1 MTLEGEE
8 FSSALLHVGTNLGH
22 LATFKMLPDA
32 EGRYKCEFMGSVTL
46 DDKVVRIAPI
56 SAESG
61 APALATQ
68 RAFAGLREG
77 VKVNGVL
84 VAVTQSGARVF
95 KPATNKGAHKSWDEF
110 LCDNAAVTRYEDQG
124 YALVG
129 LFGDGCARAYSLPA
143 LKEIGSANISHI
155 MDVRRFADATITPS
169 GDILGW
175 VGPAEIALINVW
187 GIGQNLV
194 HRNEDALFNP
204 NMVIPPRPTISN
216 MQWIS
221 GSQHVTPEDIDLLI
235 SGPDRPPSKREIAA
249 ARDEERTRLEQ
260 ERAAKRQATES
271 SAAAAAGGAV
281 EGASDEGYWA
291 YLQRQMNERTE
302 RLNIMGDNME
312 RLQGNSAGF
321 ASDVQKFVAK
331 QKRGMVMGAVKS
343 KFGF

>member
-1 MTLEGEE
+1 MTLEGDE

-32 EGRYKCEFMGSVTL
+32 NGRHKAEFVGAVKL

-56 SAESG
+56 SADSG

-68 RAFAGLREG
+68 RAFAGLRDG
-77 VKVNGVL
+77 SKVNGVL
-84 VAVTQSGARVF
+84 VAATQSGARIF
-95 KPATNKGAHKSWDEF
+95 KPATSKGASKSWDEF

-129 LFGDGCARAYSLPA
+129 LFGDGCARAYSIPA
-143 LKEIGSANISHI
+143 LKEIGSAKISHVL
-155 MDVRRFADATITPS
+155 DVRRFADAIITPS

-175 VGPAEIALINVW
+175 VGPAELALINVW
-187 GIGQNLV
+187 GLGKYLV
-194 HRNEDALFNP
+194 HQNEDALFNP
-204 NMVIPPRPTISN
+204 NMAIPPRPTISN

-235 SGPDRPPSKREIAA
+235 GGPERPPSKREMESL
-249 ARDEERTRLEQ
+249 RSDERQRYED
-260 ERAAKRQATES
+260 ERAAKRHAAES
-271 SAAAAAGGAV
+271 SAAGAAAGGA
-281 EGASDEGYWA
+281 GNDEGYWA

-302 RLNIMGDNME
+302 KLNIMGDNME
-312 RLQGNSAGF
+312 RLQDNSAGF

-331 QKRGMVMGAVKS
+331 QKRGFVMGAVKS